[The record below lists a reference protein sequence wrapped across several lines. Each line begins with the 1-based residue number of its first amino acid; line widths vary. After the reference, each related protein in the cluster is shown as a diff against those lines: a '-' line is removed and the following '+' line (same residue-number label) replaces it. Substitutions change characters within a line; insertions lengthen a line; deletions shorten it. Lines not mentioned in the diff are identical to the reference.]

1 MSTTPVQLTLGDA
14 DAEYSAFLEKFKPK
28 KTTDDCHTPPRV
40 YEVVRDYVARR
51 FGRDPSAFV
60 RPFWPGG
67 DYQRAEYP
75 PGCTVVDNPPFSI
88 ITPIVDWYASHR
100 VPFFLFAPYLSNLGI
115 ARRRSDV
122 THLIAPV
129 SVRYENGAEVPTAF
143 IHNLAPSI
151 AAEADPD
158 LRAAIQAADDAGRA
172 ETRRELPAY
181 SFPDSVVTS
190 AALGYL
196 AAHGTALTI
205 PRAACAQI
213 GALDAMRPAGKSIFG
228 TGLLL
233 SSRAA
238 AERAAAERAAAER
251 AAAHRWQLSDRE
263 RALVAL
269 LDRADPANVAG

>member
-1 MSTTPVQLTLGDA
+1 MIQLTLA
-14 DAEYSAFLEKFKPK
+14 DESPEYAAFLAKFTPR
-28 KTTDDCHTPPRV
+28 KTTDDCYTPPRV
-40 YEVVRDYVARR
+40 YDVVRDYVARR

-67 DYQRAEYP
+67 DYQHVEYS
-75 PGCTVVDNPPFSI
+75 PGCTVVDNPPFST
-88 ITPIVDWYASHR
+88 ITPIVEWYASHGI
-100 VPFFLFAPYLSNLGI
+100 PFFLFAPYLSNLGI
-115 ARRRSDV
+115 ARRRRDV

-143 IHNLAPSI
+143 VHNLAPSI

-196 AAHGTALTI
+196 AAHGTALSI
-205 PRAACAQI
+205 PRSACAPI
-213 GALDAMRPAGKSIFG
+213 GALDAMRPSGKSIFG

-238 AERAAAERAAAER
+238 AERAAAERAAA
-251 AAAHRWQLSDRE
+251 HRWQLSDRE
-263 RALVAL
+263 RAIVAT
-269 LDRADPANVAG
+269 LDSADPATVAG